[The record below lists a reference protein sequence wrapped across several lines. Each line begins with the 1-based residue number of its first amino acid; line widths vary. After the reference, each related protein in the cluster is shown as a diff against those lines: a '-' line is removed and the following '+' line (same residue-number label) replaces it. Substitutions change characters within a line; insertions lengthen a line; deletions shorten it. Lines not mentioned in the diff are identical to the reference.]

1 MSRPNYPGPGCWH
14 KAATVLAGIAAGL
27 LVLGC
32 SASAAPAVQPSAPVA
47 PAEIQPTWTP
57 VLTPDGN
64 DAYIAHVCFDG
75 QYVILSYASNY
86 GSRGPLA
93 VAYGGTYC

>member
-1 MSRPNYPGPGCWH
+1 MRR
-14 KAATVLAGIAAGL
+14 ALTFLAGLGIGMFVL
-27 LVLGC
+27 LGC
-32 SASAAPAVQPSAPVA
+32 SASAAPAQPAVPG

-64 DAYIAHVCFDG
+64 DAYITDLCFDG
-75 QYVILSYASNY
+75 NYVVLSYASNY

-93 VAYGGTYC
+93 VAWGGRC